1 MSDKTKKTIKINPD
15 LFKSG
20 FSPSDKTR
28 KNREKRP
35 KPKIP
40 ITLNESSLKKQFLN
54 RIKEH
59 KNKEKNNLDVSIKT
73 SGGSGGSQSNTNTTT
88 SEDQDEL

>member
-28 KNREKRP
+28 KNREKKT
-35 KPKIP
+35 KPSIP

-59 KNKEKNNLDVSIKT
+59 KNREKNDLDVRRNFKVQYVEVEVEVWPSK
-73 SGGSGGSQSNTNTTT
+73 
-88 SEDQDEL
+88 E

>member
-1 MSDKTKKTIKINPD
+1 MSDKTKKTIKINPE

-20 FSPSDKTR
+20 FSSSDKTR
-28 KNREKRP
+28 KNREKRQ
-35 KPKIP
+35 KPNIP

-73 SGGSGGSQSNTNTTT
+73 TSGSQTT
-88 SEDQDEL
+88 SAVPSTSDNDELYE